1 MTPRLTP
8 EQFHAADG
16 VADWRVVFA
25 GACAVFVTESY
36 ADGFALVEAIGTMA
50 DEAGQHLELDLR
62 RSAVTV
68 TVRSH
73 ALGALTE
80 RDLTLAQQVSRIAHK
95 QGVSADPSRVQTVQV
110 AIDAHVPAHVLP
122 FWRAVLGYDPAGDE
136 DLVDP
141 RGRGPSLWFQEM
153 SPARSGRNRLHIDV
167 CVPPDQAEARIAAA
181 VAAGGRV
188 VYDANAPAWWTLA
201 DPEGNEVDVATMMGR
216 G

>member
-1 MTPRLTP
+1 MTTRLTP

-36 ADGFALVEAIGTMA
+36 ADGLALVEAIGTMA
-50 DEAGQHLELDLR
+50 DEAGAHLDLDLR

-68 TVRSH
+68 TVRSN

-80 RDLTLAQQVSRIAHK
+80 DDLTLAQQVSRIALER
-95 QGVSADPSRVQTVQV
+95 GAGADPSRVQTVQV
-110 AIDAHVPAHVLP
+110 AIDARVTADVMP

-153 SPARSGRNRLHIDV
+153 SPPRTGRNRLHIDV
-167 CVPPDQAEARIAAA
+167 CVPPDQAQARIAAA

-188 VYDANAPAWWTLA
+188 VCETNAPAGWTLA